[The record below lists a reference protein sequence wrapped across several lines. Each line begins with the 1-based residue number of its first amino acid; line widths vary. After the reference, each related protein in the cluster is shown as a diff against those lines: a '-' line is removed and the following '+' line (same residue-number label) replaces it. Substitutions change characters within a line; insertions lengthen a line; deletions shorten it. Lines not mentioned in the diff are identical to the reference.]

1 MKRGAGWRSSDAAD
15 AIRGRAQ
22 VSTGRRRAPGSSLIR
37 SRESCIKRLLMSPSG
52 PLPVSPERA
61 ADPIRVMIAKV
72 VARCL
77 RDAGMDVVY
86 TGLHRTPE
94 EVVSAAVQ
102 EDVDVLGVSLLSG
115 AHMTLVPKVLE
126 LMRRAGADDV
136 RLVVGGVVPDE
147 DVPELRA
154 LGVSD
159 VILQDTPPDEIVARV
174 RAL

>member
-1 MKRGAGWRSSDAAD
+1 
-15 AIRGRAQ
+15 
-22 VSTGRRRAPGSSLIR
+22 
-37 SRESCIKRLLMSPSG
+37 
-52 PLPVSPERA
+52 
-61 ADPIRVMIAKV
+61 V

-77 RDAGMDVVY
+77 RDAGMEVVY

-94 EVVSAAVQ
+94 EVVAAAVQ

-147 DVPELRA
+147 DIPELRA

-174 RAL
+174 RALAPTPQAG